1 MFVQVIQGQVSS
13 PEELHAALDRWREDL
28 APGASGWLGTTAGV
42 TEDRQFIAVARF
54 ESEESAQQNS
64 NRPEQDAWWAE
75 TSKLFAG
82 EVTFHESTSVVVD
95 TPGDPDQAAFVQVMQ
110 GRTSDPQRANELMG
124 QDSDEWDSFRP
135 DILGS
140 LAAQYDDGAYT
151 MVIYFTSEAEAR
163 EGEQKEPP
171 AEIAAVMEEM
181 NALTAGETTFFDLK
195 QPWLYAAQ

>member
-95 TPGDPDQAAFVQVMQ
+95 TPGDPDQAGFVQVMQ